1 MVVIFRHLQET
12 GEYEGGYQAVTTLGV
27 PHSVPVIG
35 CDRISARAALDHAP
49 LLQNLMSV
57 L

>member
-1 MVVIFRHLQET
+1 VVVILRHLQET
-12 GEYEGGYQAVTTLGV
+12 GEYEGGYEAVTMMGV
-27 PHSVPVIG
+27 PYSVPVIG
-35 CDRISARAALDHAP
+35 CDRISARAALNHAP